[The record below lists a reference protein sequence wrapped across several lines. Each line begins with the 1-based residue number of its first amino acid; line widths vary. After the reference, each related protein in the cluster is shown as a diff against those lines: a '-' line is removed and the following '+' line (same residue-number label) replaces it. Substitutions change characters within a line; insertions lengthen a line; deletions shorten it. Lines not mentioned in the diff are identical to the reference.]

1 MSGNRVT
8 SVAGLFQ
15 GLSHLSMLK
24 LEDLDLH
31 DIHTKNFHILP
42 GLKFVYFDTF
52 RYCRYVPTVAVCLPN
67 FDGVTSTEDLL
78 GWRTLRVAVWVMA
91 LVTLFANVVVIF
103 CRAISRKDN
112 KILKLF
118 VKNLAAADL
127 LMGVYLVVIGVQ
139 DAMTRGSFNSHALQW
154 ADSYTCILA
163 GVLAMV
169 SSETSVFILSFMS
182 LERYLYIS
190 EALDGRTLSL
200 RGARLC
206 LAIIWLTSISLAF
219 FPKMV
224 VVRVY
229 RTLGETEESGSAGLL
244 LQRLRIAC
252 PSLARLQQETCY
264 YILVDGK
271 SGEEEA
277 QTQDVMQV
285 LGREAACQMWGLLG
299 DPWLPDSGLHIT
311 TQLQASHDSQV
322 LVEIGPRLT
331 FTTAWS
337 TNAVSICQA
346 AGLTCV
352 RRLERAHRYL
362 VTASAPFSQEDRQKL
377 VAALHDPMTQQE
389 YVKPLDSFTLK
400 VEPEDWIEV
409 DVLGSGKAALQ
420 EINKK
425 MGLAF
430 DDWDVDY
437 YTELFK
443 TKVQRNPTT
452 VELFDLAQSNSE
464 HSRHWFF
471 KGKYWV
477 EGEKLPCSLMEM
489 VAATNTTATT
499 HPNNI
504 IAFSDNSSGIK
515 GWEAAVLVPSD
526 PCAASEVKV
535 ERRLRH
541 IILTAETHNFPTG
554 VAPFSGAT
562 TGTGGRIRDVQAAG
576 RGGHVVAG
584 TAGYCFGNL
593 LIPGYDLPWEEKD
606 VEYPSNFAPSLE
618 VAIEA
623 SNGASD
629 YGNKFG
635 EPIIAGFARSFGLG
649 VGGPGHTERREW
661 IKPIMFSGGI
671 GTLDATMVKK
681 YEPQE
686 GARIV
691 KVGGPV
697 YRIGVGGGAASSIQV
712 QGDNEP
718 MRDLGAVQRGDAEME
733 QKMNRVIR
741 GCLEMEVNPIM
752 ALHDQGAGGNANVLK
767 ELMEGAGG
775 LVFRDSFTLG
785 DPTLSTLEVW
795 GAEYQESNALLV
807 QPNDLPALALLA
819 ARERCPID
827 TVGYISGDNKVRL
840 VEGRMEDAATL
851 LEGAPKYPVN
861 LHLDWVLGKMPKKEF
876 RWTKERVESLPLVL
890 PESLSVREALKRV
903 LRLPSVASK
912 RYLTNKVDRSVT
924 GLVAQQQCVG
934 PFHTPLADVA
944 VTAASF
950 FSKEGT
956 ATSIG
961 EQPVK
966 ILVNPQAGARLTVL
980 EAVANLAAAPVSHL
994 KDVKCS
1000 ANWMWPA
1007 KLPGE
1012 GWSLYQACEAMC
1024 DVLKAVG
1031 VGVDGGKDSLSMAA
1045 RVAGGV
1051 VKAPPGLV
1059 VSTYA
1064 PCPDI
1069 TKVVTPDLKSPG
1081 RGEVGELVWVRPVP
1095 GYARLAGSA
1104 LAQVYGQVGRDCPDV
1119 DQHHIAAFIVA
1130 FNLIQELLDE
1140 RAVLALHDISDGG
1153 LLTCLL
1159 EMCVA
1164 GWGGASVDVP
1174 PPPAPP
1180 STATDKAPPT
1190 LAALFSE
1197 EVGWVMEVGR
1207 GQAPDIVHKFVSNG
1221 VPGTCVL
1228 GTTTS
1233 VGSQA
1238 QVNVHVGGK
1247 EVLNM
1252 TVLEV
1257 AKEWEETSY
1266 QLERLQT
1273 NPECAK
1279 QEFLSL
1285 ESCTHT
1291 TYHVPFSYRDFVLG
1305 PERNRVSVPRVA
1317 VLREEGTNGDREMVA
1332 ALLQAGFCV
1341 HDVTMSDLLCG
1352 ETLLQG
1358 FKGVIFPGGFSYADV
1373 LGSAVGWAG
1382 VVRGYGGL
1390 RAALEAWRIR
1400 PDTFSLGVCNGCQLM
1415 ALLGWLDPPNTSENG
1430 SPGVLLKGNI
1440 SGRFESRWSRVLI
1453 EKTDCVLLRGMEGAK
1468 LGVWVAHGEGRFTF
1482 RSGKVAEAIESSK
1495 CVALRY
1501 LDPQDKPTQH
1511 YPFNPNG
1518 SQGGVAGLTSACG
1531 RHLALMPH
1539 PERCVLTWQWPHL
1552 APPLHHAP
1560 REPLRLTA
1568 PWSKLFQNAFDW
1580 CLEHP

>member
-1 MSGNRVT
+1 
-8 SVAGLFQ
+8 
-15 GLSHLSMLK
+15 ML
-24 LEDLDLH
+24 
-31 DIHTKNFHILP
+31 
-42 GLKFVYFDTF
+42 
-52 RYCRYVPTVAVCLPN
+52 
-67 FDGVTSTEDLL
+67 
-78 GWRTLRVAVWVMA
+78 
-91 LVTLFANVVVIF
+91 
-103 CRAISRKDN
+103 
-112 KILKLF
+112 
-118 VKNLAAADL
+118 
-127 LMGVYLVVIGVQ
+127 Q
-139 DAMTRGSFNSHALQW
+139 
-154 ADSYTCILA
+154 
-163 GVLAMV
+163 
-169 SSETSVFILSFMS
+169 
-182 LERYLYIS
+182 
-190 EALDGRTLSL
+190 
-200 RGARLC
+200 
-206 LAIIWLTSISLAF
+206 
-219 FPKMV
+219 
-224 VVRVY
+224 
-229 RTLGETEESGSAGLL
+229 
-244 LQRLRIAC
+244 
-252 PSLARLQQETCY
+252 
-264 YILVDGK
+264 
-271 SGEEEA
+271 
-277 QTQDVMQV
+277 
-285 LGREAACQMWGLLG
+285 
-299 DPWLPDSGLHIT
+299 
-311 TQLQASHDSQV
+311 
-322 LVEIGPRLT
+322 
-331 FTTAWS
+331 
-337 TNAVSICQA
+337 
-346 AGLTCV
+346 
-352 RRLERAHRYL
+352 
-362 VTASAPFSQEDRQKL
+362 L

-389 YVKPLDSFTLK
+389 YVKPLNNFTLL
-400 VEPEDWIEV
+400 VEPEDWVEV
-409 DVLGSGKAALQ
+409 DVLGSGKVALQ
-420 EINKK
+420 EVNKK

-430 DDWDVDY
+430 DEWDVDY

-477 EGEKLPCSLMEM
+477 EGEELPCSLMEM
-489 VAATNTTATT
+489 VAATNTAATT
-499 HPNNI
+499 NSNNV
-504 IAFSDNSSGIK
+504 IAFSDNS
-515 GWEAAVLVPSD
+515 
-526 PCAASEVKV
+526 
-535 ERRLRH
+535 
-541 IILTAETHNFPTG
+541 
-554 VAPFSGAT
+554 SGAT

-635 EPIIAGFARSFGLG
+635 EPVVAGFARSFGLN
-649 VGGPGHTERREW
+649 VGEPGHTERREW

-671 GTLDATMVKK
+671 GTLDANMVKK
-681 YEPQE
+681 HEAQQ
-686 GARIV
+686 GAKIV

-718 MRDLGAVQRGDAEME
+718 TRDLGAVQRGDAEME

-741 GCLEMEVNPIM
+741 GCLEM
-752 ALHDQGAGGNANVLK
+752 K

-807 QPNDLPALALLA
+807 QPSDLPALALLA
-819 ARERCPID
+819 TRERCPID
-827 TVGYISGDNKVRL
+827 TVGYITGDNKVRL
-840 VEGRMEDAATL
+840 VEGKMEDAATL

-876 RWTKERVESLPLVL
+876 RWSKERVELVPLVL
-890 PESLSVREALKRV
+890 PESLSVREALTRV

-980 EAVANLAAAPVSHL
+980 EAMANLAAAPVSHL

-1024 DVLKAVG
+1024 DILKAVG

-1059 VSTYA
+1059 VSMYA

-1140 RAVLALHDISDGG
+1140 RDVLALHDVSDGG

-1180 STATDKAPPT
+1180 ASASDKAPAT

-1197 EVGWVMEVGR
+1197 EVGWVLEVGSGR
-1207 GQAPDIVHKFVSNG
+1207 APDIVHKFVSNG

-1228 GTTTS
+1228 GTTTT
-1233 VGSQA
+1233 VGPHA
-1238 QVNVHVGGK
+1238 PVTVHVGGK
-1247 EVLNM
+1247 EVLNK
-1252 TVLEV
+1252 TVLEI

-1273 NPECAK
+1273 NPECAE
-1279 QEFLSL
+1279 QEFLNL
-1285 ESCTHT
+1285 ESW
-1291 TYHVPFSYRDFVLG
+1291 
-1305 PERNRVSVPRVA
+1305 PERTCVSVPRVA

-1382 VVRGYGGL
+1382 VVRGHAGL
-1390 RAALEAWRIR
+1390 RAALEAWRTR

-1415 ALLGWLDPPNTSENG
+1415 ALLGWLDPPNISENG
-1430 SPGVLLKGNI
+1430 LPDVLLKGNI
-1440 SGRFESRWSRVLI
+1440 SGRFESRWSRVHI
-1453 EKTDCVLLRGMEGAK
+1453 EKTNSILLRGMEGAK

-1482 RSGKVAEAIESSK
+1482 RNDKVAEAIESSK

-1501 LDPQDKPTQH
+1501 LDPQDEPTQR

-1518 SQGGVAGLTSACG
+1518 SQGGVAGLTSTCG

-1552 APPLHHAP
+1552 APPLCPLTEEA
-1560 REPLRLTA
+1560 LRLTA

>member
-1 MSGNRVT
+1 MPLVRLYR
-8 SVAGLFQ
+8 AREEIDAEGL
-15 GLSHLSMLK
+15 G
-24 LEDLDLH
+24 
-31 DIHTKNFHILP
+31 
-42 GLKFVYFDTF
+42 
-52 RYCRYVPTVAVCLPN
+52 
-67 FDGVTSTEDLL
+67 
-78 GWRTLRVAVWVMA
+78 
-91 LVTLFANVVVIF
+91 
-103 CRAISRKDN
+103 
-112 KILKLF
+112 
-118 VKNLAAADL
+118 
-127 LMGVYLVVIGVQ
+127 
-139 DAMTRGSFNSHALQW
+139 
-154 ADSYTCILA
+154 
-163 GVLAMV
+163 
-169 SSETSVFILSFMS
+169 
-182 LERYLYIS
+182 
-190 EALDGRTLSL
+190 
-200 RGARLC
+200 
-206 LAIIWLTSISLAF
+206 
-219 FPKMV
+219 
-224 VVRVY
+224 
-229 RTLGETEESGSAGLL
+229 GLL
-244 LQRLRIAC
+244 LQRLRNVC
-252 PSLARLQQETCY
+252 PALTRVQQETCY
-264 YILVDGK
+264 YVLVNEKCGGA
-271 SGEEEA
+271 GEAKDAVE
-277 QTQDVMQV
+277 V
-285 LGREAACQMWGLLG
+285 LGKEAACQLWGLLG
-299 DPWLPDSGLHIT
+299 DPWLPDSGLHTT
-311 TQLQASHDSQV
+311 TQMQAKHDCQI

-346 AGLTCV
+346 AGLTSV
-352 RRLERAHRYL
+352 RRLEQAHRYL
-362 VTASAPFSQEDRQKL
+362 VTASTPIARQEKLKL
-377 VAALHDPMTQQE
+377 VAALQDPMTQQE
-389 YVKPLDSFTLK
+389 YTKPLDSFTLK
-400 VEPEDWIEV
+400 VKPEDWVEV
-409 DVLGSGKAALQ
+409 DLLGGGKEALQ

-437 YTELFK
+437 YTELFRK
-443 TKVQRNPTT
+443 KAKRNPTT

-489 VAATNTTATT
+489 VAATNTPATT
-499 HPNNI
+499 HPNNV
-504 IAFSDNSSGIK
+504 IAFSDNSSGVK
-515 GWEAAVLVPSD
+515 GWEVEVLVPSD
-526 PCAASEVKV
+526 PCSASEVKV
-535 ERRLRH
+535 EQHLRH
-541 IILTAETHNFPTG
+541 LIFTAETHNFPTG

-593 LIPGYDLPWEEKD
+593 LIPGYELPWEKKD
-606 VEYPSNFAPSLE
+606 CEYPSNFAPPLE
-618 VAIEA
+618 VAIQA

-635 EPIIAGFARSFGLG
+635 EPVIAGFARSFGLS
-649 VGGPGHTERREW
+649 VGGADRAERREW
-661 IKPIMFSGGI
+661 IKPIMFSGGL
-671 GTLDATMVKK
+671 GTLDAAMVNKCPPK
-681 YEPQE
+681 EGLKGCVCVSGA
-686 GARIV
+686 GARVV

-697 YRIGVGGGAASSIQV
+697 YRIGVGGGAASSVQV

-718 MRDLGAVQRGDAEME
+718 SRDLGAVQRGDAEME

-741 GCLEMEVNPIM
+741 GCLEMQVNPIM

-775 LVFRDSFTLG
+775 VVFRDSFTVG

-807 QPNDLPALALLA
+807 QPSELSALCKLA
-819 ARERCPID
+819 ARERCPVD
-827 TVGYISGDNKVRL
+827 TVGYITEDNMVRF
-840 VEGRMEDAATL
+840 VEGRMEDGATL
-851 LEGAPKYPVN
+851 LEDARRHPVD
-861 LHLDWVLGKMPKKEF
+861 LHLEWVLGKMPQKEF
-876 RWTKERVESLPLVL
+876 KWTKERVELVPLVL
-890 PESLSVREALKRV
+890 PQSLGVGEALKRV

-934 PFHTPLADVA
+934 PLHTPLADVA
-944 VTAASF
+944 VTAASYF
-950 FSKEGT
+950 TKEGT

-966 ILVNPQAGARLTVL
+966 LLVNPEAGARLTVL
-980 EAVANLAAAPVSHL
+980 EAIANLAAAPVSHL

-1012 GWSLYQACEAMC
+1012 GWSLYRACEAMC
-1024 DVLKAVG
+1024 EVLKAVG

-1051 VKAPPGLV
+1051 VKSPPGLV
-1059 VSTYA
+1059 VSAYA
-1064 PCPDI
+1064 PCPDV

-1095 GYARLAGSA
+1095 GYVRLAGSA
-1104 LAQVYGQVGRDCPDV
+1104 LAQVYGQVGRECPDA
-1119 DQHHIAAFIVA
+1119 DQHHIEAFIVA
-1130 FNLIQELLDE
+1130 FNLIQQLLNE
-1140 RAVLALHDISDGG
+1140 GTILALHDVSDGG

-1180 STATDKAPPT
+1180 STATDQAPPT

-1197 EVGWVMEVGR
+1197 EVGWLMEVGS
-1207 GQAPDIVHKFVSNG
+1207 GQALHIVRKFVSDG

-1228 GTTTS
+1228 GTTTTA
-1233 VGSQA
+1233 GPHA
-1238 QVNVHVGGK
+1238 KVNVHVGGK

-1252 TVLEV
+1252 TVLEA
-1257 AKEWEETSY
+1257 AKDWEETSY

-1273 NPECAK
+1273 NPECAE
-1279 QEFLSL
+1279 QEYLSL
-1285 ESCTHT
+1285 ETHT
-1291 TYHVPFSYRDFVLG
+1291 HATYHVPFSYRDFLLG
-1305 PERNRVSVPRVA
+1305 PERSCVSVPRVA

-1332 ALLQAGFCV
+1332 AFLQAGFCV
-1341 HDVTMSDLLCG
+1341 HDVTMSDLLG
-1352 ETLLQG
+1352 GRTSLEGLR
-1358 FKGVIFPGGFSYADV
+1358 GVVFPGGFSYADV

-1382 VVRGYGGL
+1382 VVRGNGGL
-1390 RAALEAWRIR
+1390 QAALEAWRTN
-1400 PDTFSLGVCNGCQLM
+1400 PNTFSLGVCNGCQLM
-1415 ALLGWLDPPNTSENG
+1415 ALLGWLDLPSVSEAG
-1430 SPGVLLKGNI
+1430 SPTVLLKGNI
-1440 SGRFESRWSRVLI
+1440 SGRFESRWSRVRI
-1453 EKTDCVLLRGMEGAK
+1453 EKTDSVLLKGMEGAK

-1482 RSGKVAEAIESSK
+1482 RSSKVGEAVEGSG

-1501 LDPQDKPTQH
+1501 LDPEDEPTRR

-1518 SQGGVAGLTSACG
+1518 SQGKFTHLCGVAGLTSACG

-1552 APPLHHAP
+1552 APPLTQTPEQPA
-1560 REPLRLTA
+1560 RLTA
-1568 PWSKLFQNAFDW
+1568 PWSRLFQNAFDW
-1580 CLEHP
+1580 CLEHS

>member
-1 MSGNRVT
+1 
-8 SVAGLFQ
+8 
-15 GLSHLSMLK
+15 
-24 LEDLDLH
+24 
-31 DIHTKNFHILP
+31 
-42 GLKFVYFDTF
+42 
-52 RYCRYVPTVAVCLPN
+52 
-67 FDGVTSTEDLL
+67 
-78 GWRTLRVAVWVMA
+78 MA
-91 LVTLFANVVVIF
+91 L
-103 CRAISRKDN
+103 
-112 KILKLF
+112 
-118 VKNLAAADL
+118 
-127 LMGVYLVVIGVQ
+127 
-139 DAMTRGSFNSHALQW
+139 
-154 ADSYTCILA
+154 
-163 GVLAMV
+163 
-169 SSETSVFILSFMS
+169 
-182 LERYLYIS
+182 
-190 EALDGRTLSL
+190 
-200 RGARLC
+200 
-206 LAIIWLTSISLAF
+206 
-219 FPKMV
+219 
-224 VVRVY
+224 VRVY
-229 RTLGETEESGSAGLL
+229 RKLEEETDATGTTGLL
-244 LQRLRIAC
+244 LQRLKTAC
-252 PSLARLQQETCY
+252 PTLTDLQQETCY
-264 YILVDGK
+264 YILVDQKFGAE
-271 SGEEEA
+271 GVQAE
-277 QTQDVMQV
+277 DVVQV
-285 LGREAACQMWGLLG
+285 LGKEASCQLWGLLG
-299 DPWLPDSGLHIT
+299 DPWLPDSGLRTTTHLHT
-311 TQLQASHDSQV
+311 TQDSQA

-337 TNAVSICQA
+337 TNAVSICHA
-346 AGLTCV
+346 AGLTGV

-362 VTASAPFSQEDRQKL
+362 ITASTPIVQQDRQKL
-377 VAALHDPMTQQE
+377 VATLHDPMTQQE
-389 YVKPLDSFTLK
+389 YMKPLDNFTLK
-400 VEPEDWIEV
+400 VKPEEWVEV
-409 DVLGSGKAALQ
+409 DVLKDGKAALQ

-430 DDWDVDY
+430 DDWDIDY
-437 YTELFK
+437 YTELFR

-471 KGKYWV
+471 KGKYFV

-489 VAATNTTATT
+489 VAATNTPATT
-499 HPNNI
+499 HPNNV
-504 IAFSDNSSGIK
+504 IAFSDNSSGVE
-515 GWEAAVLVPSD
+515 GWEVPVLLASD
-526 PCAASEVKV
+526 PRAASEVKV
-535 ERRLRH
+535 EHRLRH
-541 IILTAETHNFPTG
+541 LIFTAETHNFPTG

-606 VEYPSNFAPSLE
+606 VEYPNNFAPPLE

-623 SNGASD
+623 SHGASD

-635 EPIIAGFARSFGLG
+635 EPVIAGFARSFGLS
-649 VGGPGHTERREW
+649 VGGPGCAARREW
-661 IKPIMFSGGI
+661 IKPIMFSGGL

-681 YEPQE
+681 FPPQD
-686 GARIV
+686 GARVV

-718 MRDLGAVQRGDAEME
+718 TRDLGAVQRGDAQME

-741 GCLEMEVNPIM
+741 SCLEMEVNPIM

-775 LVFRDSFTLG
+775 VVFRDSFTLG

-807 QPNDLPALALLA
+807 QPSDLPSLAKLA
-819 ARERCPID
+819 VREKCPLD
-827 TVGYISGDNKVRL
+827 TVGYITGDDKVRL
-840 VEGRMEDAATL
+840 VEGKMEDAAAM
-851 LEGAPKYPVN
+851 LEAAQRHPVD
-861 LHLDWVLGKMPKKEF
+861 LHLEWVLGKMPRKEF
-876 RWTKERVESLPLVL
+876 QWTKERVELLPLVL
-890 PESLSVREALKRV
+890 PENLSVSEALRRV

-934 PFHTPLADVA
+934 PLHTPLADVA
-944 VTAASF
+944 VTAASY

-980 EAVANLAAAPVSHL
+980 EAIANLAAAPVSHL

-1024 DVLKAVG
+1024 EILKTLG

-1051 VKAPPGLV
+1051 VKSPPGLV

-1064 PCPDI
+1064 PCPDV

-1104 LAQVYGQVGRDCPDV
+1104 LAQVYGQVGKDCPDA

-1130 FNLIQELLDE
+1130 FNLIQELVNE
-1140 RAVLALHDISDGG
+1140 EAVLALHDISDGG
-1153 LLTCLL
+1153 LVTCLL

-1180 STATDKAPPT
+1180 STATDHTPPI

-1197 EVGWVMEVGR
+1197 EIGWVMEVGSGR
-1207 GQAPDIVHKFVSNG
+1207 APDIVRKFVSNG

-1233 VGSQA
+1233 AGPQA
-1238 QVNVHVGGK
+1238 QINVHVGGK
-1247 EVLNM
+1247 EALSM
-1252 TVLEV
+1252 SVLEA
-1257 AKEWEETSY
+1257 AKQWEETSY

-1273 NPECAK
+1273 NPECAR

-1285 ESCTHT
+1285 ENCTHI
-1291 TYHVPFSYRDFVLG
+1291 TYHVPFTFRNFLLG
-1305 PERNRVSVPRVA
+1305 PERSNVSVPQVA

-1332 ALLQAGFCV
+1332 ALLQAGFSV

-1352 ETLLQG
+1352 GASLQR
-1358 FKGVIFPGGFSYADV
+1358 FRGVVFPGGFSYADV

-1382 VVRGYGGL
+1382 VVRGHEGL
-1390 RAALEAWRIR
+1390 RAALEAWHAR

-1415 ALLGWLDPPNTSENG
+1415 ALLGWLDPPNVSEVK
-1430 SPGVLLKGNI
+1430 SPAVLLKGNI
-1440 SGRFESRWSRVLI
+1440 SGRFESRWSRVHI
-1453 EKTDCVLLRGMEGAK
+1453 EKTDSVLLKGMEGAK

-1482 RSGKVAEAIESSK
+1482 RSNTVAETVEKSG

-1501 LDPQDKPTQH
+1501 LDPNDEPTQQ

-1552 APPLHHAP
+1552 APPLLPTSGQPAA
-1560 REPLRLTA
+1560 LTA

-1580 CLEHP
+1580 CLENP